1 MTTENP
7 LVTIFSGNE
16 IQAYALSAELE
27 QAGVPNMIRNDKQ
40 TGNFIGLGSIQFS
53 VYVLIEESFMEQAAP
68 LLEEFLK
75 RNDITL

>member
-75 RNDITL
+75 RNDITQ